1 MNSITEGTGKNR
13 TARKK
18 INTAENLIYDFEEWL
33 NITTVEST

>member
-18 INTAENLIYDFEEWL
+18 INTAEKPHLWL
-33 NITTVEST
+33 RGMA